1 MRMKQTSLPKLT
13 ETACRQRQL
22 RLQSFL
28 QEQNLD
34 AVLFTNR
41 HYVYWLTAYWHD
53 QILTPTAALFLADGT
68 SILVSHYAE
77 PEAPAADEVLCYEP
91 QKLCT
96 LVENLDEALC
106 QTLIPRI
113 SPLKRLGV
121 DGAARPWIAKQVEW
135 VDVTTGFQYLR
146 RQKDADEV
154 EAIRY
159 TIQSADA
166 VYTKAREILCP
177 GISEIELYAKL
188 QATAI
193 EASGDLLSGWGND
206 FQSGTPGGLARQR
219 TAHAGELVPFDIG
232 VGVRG
237 YRSDL
242 CRTFSVDGKPSEL
255 QLEAHARVVEMLEQV
270 EVAIRPGESCR
281 ALFEKIES
289 QLDGWKGYEFK
300 HHLGHGIGLDP
311 HEAPRI
317 NPCYDDTF
325 QTGDV
330 VAVEPGL
337 YGGELNAGIRLEQN
351 YLVTDSGVERLS
363 SFPLDL

>member
-1 MRMKQTSLPKLT
+1 MSALT
-13 ETACRQRQL
+13 IPQLSKKGCQQRQS

-28 QEQNLD
+28 EDQSLD

-41 HYVYWLTAYWHD
+41 HYVYWLTGYWHE
-53 QILTPTAALFLADGT
+53 QILTPTAVLFSSDGRST
-68 SILVSHYAE
+68 LITHAPS
-77 PEAPAADEVLCYEP
+77 PEAPAADEILSYEP

-106 QTLIPRI
+106 Q
-113 SPLKRLGV
+113 PLVPLLSGIKRLGV
-121 DGAARPWIAKQVEW
+121 DGSARPWINENVEW

-146 RQKDADEV
+146 RKKDDDEV

-159 TIQSADA
+159 TILSADS
-166 VYTKAREILCP
+166 VYSKAREILRP
-177 GISEIELYAKL
+177 GISEFELYAQL

-193 EASGDLLSGWGND
+193 EASGALLSGWGND
-206 FQSGTPGGLARQR
+206 FQSGSPGGLARPR
-219 TAHAGELVPFDIG
+219 TAVAGELVPFDIG

-242 CRTFSVDGKPSEL
+242 CRTFSVDGKPSDL
-255 QLEAHARVVEMLEQV
+255 QLEAHSRVVNMLEQV
-270 EVAIRPGESCR
+270 ENTIRPGESCR

-289 QLDGWKGYEFK
+289 QLDGWNGYEFK

-311 HEAPRI
+311 HEVPRI
-317 NPCYDDTF
+317 NPCYDDIF
-325 QTGDV
+325 QTGDII
-330 VAVEPGL
+330 AVEPGI

-351 YLVTDSGVERLS
+351 YLITDSGVERLS
-363 SFPLDL
+363 FYPLEL

>member
-1 MRMKQTSLPKLT
+1 MNDTPPPKLKPA
-13 ETACRQRQL
+13 ACRQRQA
-22 RLQSFL
+22 RLQALL

-53 QILTPTAALFLADGT
+53 QILTPTAALFLADGKT
-68 SILVSHYAE
+68 ILITHSPE
-77 PEAPAADEVLCYEP
+77 PEAEASDEVLSYIP
-91 QKLCT
+91 QKVCT

-106 QTLIPRI
+106 QPLIPYLKK
-113 SPLKRLGV
+113 LKRLGV
-121 DGAARPWIAKQVEW
+121 DGAARPWIAKNVEW
-135 VDVTTGFQYLR
+135 IDVTTEFQYLR
-146 RQKDADEV
+146 RQKHDDEV
-154 EAIRY
+154 EAIRH

-166 VYTKAREILCP
+166 VYRKAREILRP
-177 GISEIELYAKL
+177 GISEIELYATL

-219 TAHAGELVPFDIG
+219 EALAGELIPFDIG

-242 CRTFSVDGKPSEL
+242 CRTFSVDGQASDL
-255 QLEAHARVVEMLEQV
+255 QLEAHARVVEMLDQTE
-270 EVAIRPGESCR
+270 AYIRPGESCR

-289 QLDGWKGYEFK
+289 QLDDWKAYTFK
-300 HHLGHGIGLDP
+300 HHLGHGIGLDA
-311 HEAPRI
+311 HEVPRL
-317 NPCYDDTF
+317 NPCYDDIF
-325 QTGDV
+325 QVGDV
-330 VAVEPGL
+330 IAVEPGL

>member
-1 MRMKQTSLPKLT
+1 MSETKTPKLT
-13 ETACRQRQL
+13 KEGCLQRQA
-22 RLQSFL
+22 RLQNFL
-28 QEQNLD
+28 QDQNLD

-41 HYVYWLTAYWHD
+41 HYVYWLTAYWHE
-53 QILTPTAALFLADGT
+53 QILTPTAVLFLSDGT
-68 SILVSHYAE
+68 SILVSHFE
-77 PEAPAADEVLCYEP
+77 SPDAPAADEILSYEP

-106 QTLIPRI
+106 QPLISRI
-113 SPLKRLGV
+113 EGLKRLGV
-121 DGAARPWIAKQVEW
+121 DGTARPWINKRVEW

-154 EAIRY
+154 DAIRY
-159 TIQSADA
+159 TIEAADA
-166 VYTKAREILCP
+166 VYSKAKEILQP
-177 GISEIELYAKL
+177 GISEIELYASL

-193 EASGDLLSGWGND
+193 EASGELLSGWGND

-219 TAHAGELVPFDIG
+219 NAQAGELVPFDIG

-242 CRTFSVDGKPSEL
+242 CRTFSVDDNPSDL
-255 QLEAHARVVEMLEQV
+255 QLEAHARVVEMLVQIET
-270 EVAIRPGESCR
+270 AIRPGENCR
-281 ALFEKIES
+281 ALFETIHS
-289 QLDGWKGYEFK
+289 QLDGWNGYEFK

-311 HEAPRI
+311 HEVPRI
-317 NPCYDDTF
+317 NPCYDDVF
-325 QTGDV
+325 QAGDV
-330 VAVEPGL
+330 VAVEPGI

>member
-1 MRMKQTSLPKLT
+1 MNETSAPKLSQQG
-13 ETACRQRQL
+13 CRQRQA
-22 RLQSFL
+22 RLQVYL
-28 QEQNLD
+28 HEHKLD

-41 HYVYWLTAYWHD
+41 HYVYWLTGYWHE
-53 QILTPTAALFLADGT
+53 QILTPTAALFSSDG
-68 SILVSHYAE
+68 SAPLVTHYEE
-77 PEAPAADEVLCYEP
+77 PEAPAADEVLSYEP

-106 QTLIPRI
+106 KPLIPRLKG
-113 SPLKRLGV
+113 LKRLGV
-121 DGAARPWIAKQVEW
+121 DGSARPWITKNVEW

-146 RQKDADEV
+146 RQKDEDEIN
-154 EAIRY
+154 AIRY
-159 TIQSADA
+159 TIQGADA
-166 VYTKAREILCP
+166 VYSKAKEILHP
-177 GISEIELYAKL
+177 GISEIELYAQL

-193 EASGDLLSGWGND
+193 EASGELLSGWGND

-219 TAHAGELVPFDIG
+219 AAQAGELVPFDIG
-232 VGVRG
+232 IGVRG

-242 CRTFSVDGKPSEL
+242 CRTFSVDGKPSDL
-255 QLEAHARVVEMLEQV
+255 QLEAHSRVVEMLDQIEST
-270 EVAIRPGESCR
+270 IRPEENCR

-289 QLDGWKGYEFK
+289 QLDGWKDYEFK

-311 HEAPRI
+311 HEVPRI

-325 QTGDV
+325 QAGDI

-337 YGGELNAGIRLEQN
+337 YGGKLNAGIRLEQN

-363 SFPLDL
+363 TFPLDL